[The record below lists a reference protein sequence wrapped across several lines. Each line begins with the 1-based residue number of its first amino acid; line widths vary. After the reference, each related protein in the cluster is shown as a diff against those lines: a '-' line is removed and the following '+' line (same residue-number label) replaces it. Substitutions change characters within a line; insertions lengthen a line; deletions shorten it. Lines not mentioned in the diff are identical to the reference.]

1 MTMTDIGNNVTVI
14 SMHPPVSNTA
24 ASARAGTAA
33 DTKGYGYAVIVID
46 QGLIGASACTAE
58 LTECATSGGSYT
70 TVQTNADSPADADF
84 ADMKAA
90 PSTVQIAS
98 VDCRRTKRFLKVLVT
113 QTGTGATLYSVDCVL
128 MPYATGDAAAP
139 VFNA

>member
-24 ASARAGTAA
+24 ASARPGTAA
-33 DTKGYGYAVIVID
+33 DTLGYGYAVIVID

-58 LTECATSGGSYT
+58 LTECDTVGGTYT
-70 TVQTNADSPADADF
+70 TVQTNADTPVDADF
-84 ADMKAA
+84 VDMKTA
-90 PSTVQIAS
+90 PSTVQIAA
-98 VDCRRTKRFLKVLVT
+98 VDCRRTKQFLKVLVT

-128 MPYATGDAAAP
+128 MPSYTGDAAAP